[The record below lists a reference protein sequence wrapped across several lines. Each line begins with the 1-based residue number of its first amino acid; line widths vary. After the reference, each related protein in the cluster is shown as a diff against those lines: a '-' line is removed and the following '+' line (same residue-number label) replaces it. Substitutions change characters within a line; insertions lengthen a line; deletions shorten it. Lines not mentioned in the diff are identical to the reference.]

1 MNKVIETPLISV
13 LLSVYNDDENIKKS
27 IDSILSQSYKNI
39 ELLVIDDG
47 STDKTY
53 EILNDIKDSRLK
65 IFRNKDNLGLT
76 KSLNILIKKSQ
87 GQILARQDSDDIS
100 LPTRLEIQYN
110 TLHKSQLDACTTR
123 AFIKN
128 TKKSIPRFS
137 YLLPVNFVIKYK
149 NPFIHGTLM
158 VRKNAVLNVGMYD
171 ENIKYAQDYKLF
183 IELLKKNYK
192 IKILKNKL
200 YVLNMEN
207 NISSLKRR
215 AAEFFQ
221 KNSKG
226 KFMKISIGSK
236 IIDGPFGGG
245 MEFLK
250 NLISFLENN
259 GHIVINHL
267 NDKDIDVILLT
278 NPLISSETSTFDS
291 YDIEF
296 YLKFT
301 NSQAIVFQRFNECDE
316 RKGTNNINFKLN
328 KFNQVVDVNIF
339 VSDWLKNVFNH
350 FDLSKKKSYVVKGG
364 PNKDIFNNKNKIY
377 WNKKS
382 KLKLVTHHW
391 SDNLM
396 KGYLEYKKLDNFLE
410 SEKNRDLFDFTFIG
424 NKPKDIKFNNIKVL
438 EPLEGKELA
447 NVLKLHDI
455 YITASENEPSGN
467 HHMEGALCGLPIMY
481 K

>member
-53 EILNDIKDSRLK
+53 KILNDIKDSRLK

-100 LPTRLEIQYN
+100 LPTRLEVQYN

-128 TKKSIPRFS
+128 TKKSIPKFS

-207 NISSLKRR
+207 NISSLKK
-215 AAEFFQ
+215 EEQLNFFRKIQ
-221 KNSKG
+221 KENS
-226 KFMKISIGSK
+226 
-236 IIDGPFGGG
+236 
-245 MEFLK
+245 
-250 NLISFLENN
+250 
-259 GHIVINHL
+259 
-267 NDKDIDVILLT
+267 
-278 NPLISSETSTFDS
+278 
-291 YDIEF
+291 
-296 YLKFT
+296 
-301 NSQAIVFQRFNECDE
+301 
-316 RKGTNNINFKLN
+316 
-328 KFNQVVDVNIF
+328 
-339 VSDWLKNVFNH
+339 
-350 FDLSKKKSYVVKGG
+350 
-364 PNKDIFNNKNKIY
+364 
-377 WNKKS
+377 
-382 KLKLVTHHW
+382 
-391 SDNLM
+391 
-396 KGYLEYKKLDNFLE
+396 
-410 SEKNRDLFDFTFIG
+410 
-424 NKPKDIKFNNIKVL
+424 
-438 EPLEGKELA
+438 
-447 NVLKLHDI
+447 
-455 YITASENEPSGN
+455 
-467 HHMEGALCGLPIMY
+467 
-481 K
+481 